1 MRKGELKLITIDIKD
16 FTPVGKKPTGN

>member
-16 FTPVGKKPTGN
+16 FIPVGKKPTGN